1 MVDPN
6 YSLVVGVTEKPQ
18 TDSVENKG
26 NFFMHSYKRAAKQM
40 RAHTKHGRFEGSV
53 VQVAKTDLPEFLE
66 SLSDIDAERVA
77 RQALASMY

>member
-1 MVDPN
+1 V
-6 YSLVVGVTEKPQ
+6 
-18 TDSVENKG
+18 
-26 NFFMHSYKRAAKQM
+26 
-40 RAHTKHGRFEGSV
+40 RAHTKHGSFEGSV